1 MKLKYTMNCKKEV
14 FFNFLYE
21 NLQKEFHGEKT
32 IKKDIVSKMG
42 KKVPCTLTID
52 YLKEN
57 VGYKLS
63 IKSILGINT
72 IEYIIIPCDN
82 ESICIE
88 YIEEY
93 FTNSFLKKQNNILL
107 EVLFGFFLKR
117 KKIKTFR
124 SIENYLIGKK

>member
-63 IKSILGINT
+63 IKSSLGINT

-88 YIEEY
+88 SVSYTHLTLPTTER
-93 FTNSFLKKQNNILL
+93 
-107 EVLFGFFLKR
+107 V
-117 KKIKTFR
+117 
-124 SIENYLIGKK
+124 